1 MRIPLFNMKQLS
13 LTFCLLALSLLVVAC
28 GGKKHDT
35 SEMTPELA
43 IEVLSVKISKNE
55 KDHELYYGRARMLM
69 QVGRVNDAIAD
80 LVKATQ
86 LKGDNVQYHLLLA
99 DAYFAN
105 GDVEHS
111 YSTLNRVLELDKGNQ
126 EAILKQG
133 EIAYYSCDYDRA
145 MTSLSQITAA
155 DPSNKTALTLKSF
168 IYKEKGDTAN
178 AIVLLRK
185 VCDLYPD
192 YDLAF
197 EELGVLYSKHH
208 SPLAVEYLTTAIRL
222 NPQNVN
228 AIYALAMFY
237 QETGEMDAAE
247 ETYKKL
253 LDVDSD
259 NKDAW
264 HNRGYIELFH
274 YADYPLAIEYLT
286 RAIQCDSLFVEA
298 RVNRGCAYELSGDKA
313 HAEADFRTALLQRP
327 DFQPAIDGLS
337 RLTGKIEVEIEAE

>member
-1 MRIPLFNMKQLS
+1 MKQLN
-13 LTFCLLALSLLVVAC
+13 LTVCLLALSLLVAAC
-28 GGKKHDT
+28 GGKKQDT
-35 SEMTPELA
+35 SEMTPEQV

-55 KDHELYYGRARMLM
+55 KDPELYFGRARMLLS
-69 QVGRVNDAIAD
+69 VGRVNDAISD

-86 LKGDNVQYHLLLA
+86 LDDDNLQYYLLLA

-111 YSTLNRVLELDKGNQ
+111 YSTLSRVLELDKNNQ

-133 EIAYYSCDYDRA
+133 EIAYYSRDYDRA
-145 MTSLSQITAA
+145 MTSLSQVTAT

-192 YDLAF
+192 YDLAY
-197 EELGVLYSKHH
+197 EELGVLYSVHH
-208 SPLAVEYLTTAIRL
+208 SPLAVEYLTAAVRI

-237 QETGEMDAAE
+237 QETGQMDAAE
-247 ETYKKL
+247 EAYKQL
-253 LDVDSD
+253 LDVDAD

-274 YADYPLAIEYLT
+274 YGDYPLAIEYMT
-286 RAIQCDSLFVEA
+286 RALQCDSLFVEA
-298 RVNRGCAYELSGDKA
+298 WVNRGCAYELSGDKA
-313 HAEADFRTALLQRP
+313 NAEADFRTALRQQP
-327 DFQPAIDGLS
+327 DFQPALDGLA
-337 RLTGKIEVEIEAE
+337 RLGK